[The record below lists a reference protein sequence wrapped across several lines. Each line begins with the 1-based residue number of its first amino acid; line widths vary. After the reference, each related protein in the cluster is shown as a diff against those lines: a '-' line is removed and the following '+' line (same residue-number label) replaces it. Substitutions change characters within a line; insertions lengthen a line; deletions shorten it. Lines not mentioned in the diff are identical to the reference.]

1 MPRALSPLRVLF
13 TVDTEFWPADPG
25 FQSRLTRDLLHPE
38 REFRRDILGEVQG
51 GDFGVPYQIRTL
63 REHRLT
69 GSYFVESLAAS
80 VVGPETLER
89 TVAMLV
95 KEDHEVQLH
104 LHTEWLAVEPNEILP
119 GHAGQH
125 IRQFTF
131 EAQCSLLARAR
142 DNLRAAGAP
151 SVTAFRAGNFGA
163 SWDTV
168 RAVGAVGL
176 THDTSHNAAW
186 LGRSC
191 NMPTAASLLQP
202 ERRGEVWEVPVSWFE
217 DWPGHVRPAQ
227 VTACSSSE
235 MIHALRAA
243 RSAGWRTFVIV
254 FHSHE
259 LLNARRDG
267 PNPVVIRRFHDLCR
281 FLGENRDSFPT
292 ATFSSLREDDLALE
306 RAVAPIRSA
315 PWRTALR
322 MGEQLAQRLGA

>member
-1 MPRALSPLRVLF
+1 MRPLQVLF
-13 TVDTEFWPADPG
+13 TVDTEFWPAEPG
-25 FQSRLTRDLLHPE
+25 FRTRLTRGRLDPQ
-38 REFRRDILGEVQG
+38 RDFRRDILGEVRG

-63 REHRLT
+63 AAHGLR
-69 GSYFVESLAAS
+69 GSYFVESLAAG

-89 TVAMLV
+89 TVSMLV
-95 KEDHEVQLH
+95 GAGHEVQLH

-119 GHAGQH
+119 GRTGQH

-131 EAQCSLLARAR
+131 EEQCALLARGR

-151 SVTAFRAGNFGA
+151 SVIAYRAGNFGA
-163 SWDTV
+163 SWETV

-176 THDTSHNAAW
+176 THDSSHNIAW
-186 LGRSC
+186 VGRAC
-191 NMPTAASLLQP
+191 DMPTPEPLLQA
-202 ERRGEVWEVPVSWFE
+202 ERRDGVWEVPVSWFE

-227 VTACSSSE
+227 VTACSSAE
-235 MIHALRAA
+235 MIHAMRAA

-267 PNPVVIRRFHDLCR
+267 PNAVVIRRFHDLCR
-281 FLGENRDSFPT
+281 FLGENRDDFPT
-292 ATFSSLREDDLALE
+292 TTFADLRDDDLAAGRELT
-306 RAVAPIRSA
+306 PLRSA
-315 PWRTALR
+315 PWRTAWR